1 VLEFLNNPCG
11 LETEKEPV
19 VVPAYIAWRAST
31 TTTFLFSVSSPID
44 CSKIPAL
51 DCAGFP
57 SPDLYP
63 CRAGN
68 TFSSWIKKNPVGQ
81 CPKSSTSSNGCFPGS
96 GLEGSKENLELHKYF
111 YSVLY

>member
-1 VLEFLNNPCG
+1 VLEFLNNPWG

-57 SPDLYP
+57 CPDLYP

-68 TFSSWIKKNPVGQ
+68 TFPSWIKKNPVGHVHNFLLAAMGVFQ
-81 CPKSSTSSNGCFPGS
+81 DQDWKVPRKT
-96 GLEGSKENLELHKYF
+96 
-111 YSVLY
+111 